1 MRLFESVR
9 TPEGA
14 HLAQLLD
21 DVLLGLAA
29 PGDLLEDRTPFL
41 RRIGTQ
47 DPERVDPVEQQIVEA
62 VVAVVVAVPFLR
74 ALLWLIGRYGCP
86 IAHRGQGSA
95 CVAVL
100 RNDRPT
106 CFNVASGGP
115 LTKGETTVKNFVKE
129 FKDFIATGNMI
140 ELAVAVILGGVI
152 GAAITSF
159 TEDILMNVVAAIFGK
174 PDFAGLTFTIGKGV
188 IKYGNFIN
196 ALIALVITGL
206 VLFML
211 IKAYNKM
218 RKPIEVAPPGPN
230 EIDLLTEIRDALR
243 ARS

>member
-1 MRLFESVR
+1 MS
-9 TPEGA
+9 
-14 HLAQLLD
+14 Q
-21 DVLLGLAA
+21 AA
-29 PGDLLEDRTPFL
+29 D
-41 RRIGTQ
+41 
-47 DPERVDPVEQQIVEA
+47 
-62 VVAVVVAVPFLR
+62 
-74 ALLWLIGRYGCP
+74 
-86 IAHRGQGSA
+86 
-95 CVAVL
+95 
-100 RNDRPT
+100 
-106 CFNVASGGP
+106 P

-174 PDFAGLTFTIGKGV
+174 PDFSGLTFKLGKGV